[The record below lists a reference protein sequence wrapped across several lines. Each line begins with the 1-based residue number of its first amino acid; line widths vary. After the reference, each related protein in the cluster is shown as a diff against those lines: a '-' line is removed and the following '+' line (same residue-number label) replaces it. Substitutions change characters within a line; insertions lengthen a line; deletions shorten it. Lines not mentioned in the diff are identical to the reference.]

1 MPEEFEEST
10 AQQFEIGRY
19 LDIVRRR
26 HIPFLILLLLGWAA
40 VWGSSWVLPARY
52 KSSTLILVE
61 QPAMPKDYVV
71 PNVSD
76 NLQDRLQSI
85 TQQILS
91 RTRLLLIID
100 KLHLY
105 QGKNQESTPDE
116 RVEKMRKDIE
126 IELVRDEKNQSITA
140 FRINYSAPDP

>member
-1 MPEEFEEST
+1 
-10 AQQFEIGRY
+10 
-19 LDIVRRR
+19 
-26 HIPFLILLLLGWAA
+26 
-40 VWGSSWVLPARY
+40 
-52 KSSTLILVE
+52 
-61 QPAMPKDYVV
+61 MPKNYVE

-105 QGKNQESTPDE
+105 QSKDQSSTPDGQ
-116 RVEKMRKDIE
+116 VEQMRKDIGD
-126 IELVRDEKNQSITA
+126 IELVKDPQTQAITA
-140 FRINYSAPDP
+140 FRINYSASDPQTAQKVTSELTNLFIDRE